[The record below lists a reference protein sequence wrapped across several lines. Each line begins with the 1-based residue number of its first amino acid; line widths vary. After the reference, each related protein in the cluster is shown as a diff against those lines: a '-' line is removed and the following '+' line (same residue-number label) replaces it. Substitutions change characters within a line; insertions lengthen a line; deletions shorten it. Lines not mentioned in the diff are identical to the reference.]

1 MPHLNLSGDGRSRL
15 GRFTERRSAGA
26 GFGIQRG
33 LTSHKPTVF
42 RANLLFRVLLASLV
56 TGSGVFVTPL
66 WRAVPE
72 LRLRHFST
80 TRTTPV
86 QAARADC
93 QATVSAWRRLSRD
106 GYAGAGDAARGHQG
120 RRVVAADFLQRSP
133 PPGMTIMACPRDL
146 RWCPRRAGSRPG
158 KRAGRRGK
166 GPAALSWEERQRKP
180 APRAATSVPTASQA
194 MT

>member
-1 MPHLNLSGDGRSRL
+1 
-15 GRFTERRSAGA
+15 
-26 GFGIQRG
+26 
-33 LTSHKPTVF
+33 
-42 RANLLFRVLLASLV
+42 
-56 TGSGVFVTPL
+56 VTPL

-180 APRAATSVPTASQA
+180 TPRAATSVPTASQA
-194 MT
+194 HDVTIARPKVPGPCRSRASLRPQTDHSARKAARGDDLDRS